1 MQREFIENCFF
12 ITPKRVDDTLT
23 RIGKKIGDDRD
34 LQRPDI
40 CYDYDQIGE
49 EYFIIAI
56 VDGNAPQRIALETT
70 AETYFGERQYFICNK
85 CDSRR
90 HKLYLLPGGHVFSC
104 FKCHKIKYRTF
115 NTSSK
120 HGKLFDMTR
129 KVVKLINQQENMT
142 SRIWYKDAHTKR
154 YSKFLNECLKVG
166 LVDIVNQARA
176 VESAINNTNN

>member
-1 MQREFIENCFF
+1 MEKHFIENCFF
-12 ITPKRVDDTLT
+12 ITPKKVDYSLN
-23 RIGKKIGDDRD
+23 RIGRKIGDNSDPR
-34 LQRPDI
+34 RADI
-40 CYDYDQIGE
+40 QYEYDEIDEQ
-49 EYFIIAI
+49 YFIIAI
-56 VDGNAPQRIALETT
+56 VDGNAPQRIAFETI
-70 AETYFGERQYFICNK
+70 ETSIGERQYFKCNK
-85 CDSRR
+85 CDSRC
-90 HKLYLLPGGHVFSC
+90 HKLYLLPAGHIFSC
-104 FKCHKIKYRTF
+104 FKCHKIKRQTF

-176 VESAINNTNN
+176 VESAVNNTNN